1 VTSSDLQRPTVIGFL
16 TFLAALIFLS
26 SPSATAQVSF
36 ESVGTAQGLSQGM
49 VHDILQD
56 RKGFLW
62 MATKDGL
69 NKYDGH
75 DFTVY
80 RSSPFDT
87 TSLSSNFVKKIQE
100 DSYGLLWVITESNG
114 LSIMD
119 TQKETFL
126 NLIKKPT
133 EEAGHKGISKDK
145 VRGLIEIE
153 PGRILLYYDDS
164 YCDEVTYTHS
174 WQTGVKIL
182 SILHHPLPA
191 GVFIKGMV
199 KGEDQTLWIGGSDNA
214 IYTLDPQDFQ
224 LKLKFKGFSFTCA
237 APHPSDGSIW
247 AAGLDQELFFWRGE
261 EIHRILQE
269 NHLVNALQFEGEN
282 HLWLAGFNGL
292 IRLTLPSASSAYSG
306 KGIQQEQLFN
316 KLVYSLCIDASGLVW
331 IGLGGEGLKKVFAK
345 ENQFS
350 TYFPGE
356 SIRHVNLVGED
367 KIYFGKTWSK
377 WLLLE
382 KETMHFPSL
391 VFKGLEEEIENFT
404 CPQEDLCYI
413 ITQTEFL
420 HYDNTKIV
428 ASFPI
433 KEKIFWEKSLLT
445 IDQKG
450 WVYISSPDGW
460 FYRYHPE
467 TLELKRFFYGDLFE
481 NLVKS
486 IEVTALDVDKS
497 QNIWIGTNNGFVLGK
512 PLEGATDYQFKRFVS
527 QLHDRNSLSSDAVS
541 CFLQDRDSLEF
552 TYIGTKGGG
561 LNLFNRMDESF
572 AYMST
577 EQGLPNDVIYGL
589 LYDEDGKIWGSTNRG
604 IFALN
609 LKDENKED
617 FFNSAASA
625 SYPSAAYEI
634 ELFNKYD
641 GLQDQEFNSHAYA
654 TLPDGRLLFG
664 GISGVN
670 IFQPASIQ
678 SNAFAPQVAITKVL
692 SNNKRVLPLTA
703 QIKDKDSLVLRKK
716 ILLSH
721 QDKIITFEFA
731 SLDFHHPQQNKFRYK
746 MQNIDP
752 TWREVGTQRNAT
764 YVNLKPGK
772 YTFSVQGT
780 NSSGVWSHKT
790 EQIELQILPPFWK
803 TLPAYVL
810 YGILVLLMLKLLM
823 DLYTKRKN
831 LQFEIIYGQKE
842 AQRMKELSQFKTE
855 FFTNITHELRTPLTV
870 IMGLSNELKKSQDKK
885 SALKGQR
892 IYQSSHSLV
901 KMVNQLLDVA
911 KIESGKLEV
920 TLTQGD
926 AIQETNHRIR
936 EILPLCENKGLQIHF
951 QPPQESLHL
960 ALDFSIFS
968 KVLTNLLSNA
978 IKFTPSQGSIFVFLE
993 RKNLEEGSYLQ
1004 LKVQDTGP
1012 GIPLEQQKLI
1022 FEKFYQVPS
1031 KGKEVNSG
1039 SGIGLSLCR
1048 ELMDL
1053 VKGDIS
1059 VKSPMEAG
1067 GTGTLFTASFP
1078 LTPLA
1083 EMPEEVS
1090 VSSTSS
1096 AISQK
1101 NAPVV
1106 LIVEDN
1112 EDIIDYLKICL
1123 KEYSLAVA
1131 KNGKEGF
1138 LLAQKILPDLVIS
1151 DIMMPVKDGLSLC
1164 QSIKAEESTNH
1175 IPVILLSAKTGFEQR
1190 IAGFQA
1196 GAHEYIEKPF
1206 HSEELL
1212 AIIHKILQNKKSLS
1226 QYFRKQMGLPIDAEE
1241 PTGLAASPSKSEDLF
1256 VQKVKQII
1264 EENYADPEFTV
1275 EILSKK
1281 MYLSYRQLHR
1291 KLESISGF
1299 TPNQL
1304 ITLTRLNQAK
1314 KELMAQPDQS
1324 IAFIAD
1330 ACGFNDPSYFSRL
1343 FKKNFGKSPA
1353 EWRKTQA

>member
-1 VTSSDLQRPTVIGFL
+1 VIGFL
-16 TFLAALIFLS
+16 IFFVALIFLS
-26 SPSATAQVSF
+26 SPSATTQVSF
-36 ESVGTAQGLSQGM
+36 ESLGTAQGLSQGM
-49 VHDILQD
+49 IHDILQHRD
-56 RKGFLW
+56 GFLW
-62 MATKDGL
+62 IATKDGL

-75 DFTVY
+75 EFTVY

-87 TSLSSNFVKKIQE
+87 TSLPSNFIKKIYE
-100 DSYGLLWVITESNG
+100 DSQGLLWVITESNG

-119 TQKETFL
+119 TRNETFV
-126 NLIKKPT
+126 NLTKTPST
-133 EEAGHKGISKDK
+133 ETENEGISKDK
-145 VRGLIEIE
+145 IRGLIEIE
-153 PGRILLYYDDS
+153 PGRILLYYNDS
-164 YCDEVTYTHS
+164 FCDEVIYTYG
-174 WQTGVKIL
+174 WATGVKIL
-182 SILHHPLPA
+182 SILHHPLPG

-214 IYTLDPQDFQ
+214 IYTLDPHDFQ

-292 IRLTLPSASSAYSG
+292 IRLTLPSASSSYSG
-306 KGIQQEQLFN
+306 KGIQQEQLTIN
-316 KLVYSLCIDASGLVW
+316 LIYSLCIDASGLVW
-331 IGLGGEGLKKVFAK
+331 IGLGGEGLMKVFAK
-345 ENQFS
+345 ENPFS

-367 KIYFGKTWSK
+367 KIYLGKTWSN

-382 KETMHFPSL
+382 KETMHFPSS
-391 VFKGLEEEIENFT
+391 VFEGLAEEIENFT
-404 CPQEDLCYI
+404 CPEANLCYL
-413 ITQTEFL
+413 ITQTEFI
-420 HYDNTKIV
+420 HYHNDKIV
-428 ASFPI
+428 ARFPI
-433 KEKIFWEKSLLT
+433 KENILWEKSLLK

-467 TLELKRFFYGDLFE
+467 TLEIKRFFYGDLFE

-486 IEVTALDVDKS
+486 IEVTALDVDKF

-527 QLHDRNSLSSDAVS
+527 QLHDRNSLSSAAIS
-541 CFLQDRDSLEF
+541 CFLQDRDSSEF
-552 TYIGTKGGG
+552 TYIGTRGGG
-561 LNLFNRMDESF
+561 LNLFNKFDESF
-572 AYMST
+572 ACMGT

-589 LYDEDGKIWGSTNRG
+589 LYDEAGKIWGSTNRG

-609 LKDENKED
+609 LKDKNKEG

-625 SYPSAAYEI
+625 SYPYDAYEI

-654 TLPDGRLLFG
+654 TLADGRLLFG
-664 GISGVN
+664 GINGVN

-678 SNAFAPQVAITKVL
+678 SNAFNPQVAITKVL

-703 QIKDKDSLVLRKK
+703 QIKDKDSFVLRKK

-772 YTFSVQGT
+772 YTFTVQGT
-780 NSSGVWSHKT
+780 NSSGVWSHRT

-810 YGILVLLMLKLLM
+810 YGILVLLILKLLM

-831 LQFEIIYGQKE
+831 LHFEIIYGQKE

-855 FFTNITHELRTPLTV
+855 FFTNITHELRTPLTI

-885 SALKGQR
+885 SALQGQS

-920 TLTQGD
+920 TLTLGD
-926 AIQETNHRIR
+926 AIQETNNRIR
-936 EILPLCENKGLQIHF
+936 EILPLCEKKGLQIHF
-951 QPPQESLHL
+951 QPTQESLHL

-978 IKFTPSQGSIFVFLE
+978 IKFTPSKGSIFVFLE
-993 RKNLEEGSYLQ
+993 RKNLEVGSYLQ

-1012 GIPLEQQKLI
+1012 GIPPEQQKLI
-1022 FEKFYQVPS
+1022 FEKFYQVPNEE
-1031 KGKEVNSG
+1031 KEVNSG

-1053 VKGDIS
+1053 VKGEIT
-1059 VKSPMEAG
+1059 VKSPLEPS
-1067 GTGTLFTASFP
+1067 GTGTLFTARFP
-1078 LTPLA
+1078 LTPIA
-1083 EMPEEVS
+1083 EMPEETLA
-1090 VSSTSS
+1090 SSTTI

-1101 NAPVV
+1101 NAPLI

-1112 EDIIDYLKICL
+1112 EEIIDYLKICL
-1123 KEYSLAVA
+1123 KDYSLAVA
-1131 KNGKEGF
+1131 RNGKEGF
-1138 LLAQKILPDLVIS
+1138 LIAQKILPDLVIS
-1151 DIMMPVKDGLSLC
+1151 DIMMPVKDGISLC
-1164 QSIKAEESTNH
+1164 QSIKSAESTNH

-1190 IAGFQA
+1190 ITGFNA

-1206 HSEELL
+1206 HSNELL
-1212 AIIHKILQNKKSLS
+1212 AIIKKILQNRKSLS
-1226 QYFRKQMGLPIDAEE
+1226 QYFRKQMGLSIDAEE
-1241 PTGLAASPSKSEDLF
+1241 SQVLVTSPSKSEDLF

-1264 EENYADPEFTV
+1264 EENYADQEFTV

-1281 MYLSYRQLHR
+1281 VFLSYRQLHR

-1299 TPNQL
+1299 TPNHL

-1314 KELMAQPDQS
+1314 KQLIAQPEQS
-1324 IAFIAD
+1324 IANIAY

-1343 FKKNFGKSPA
+1343 FKKNFGKGPV
-1353 EWRKTQA
+1353 EWRKTQTP